1 MWIYV
6 MFDLPTN
13 TKAQRKAAAGF
24 RHDLIKD
31 GFQMMQFSVY
41 IRHCATGEN
50 ALVHINRVET
60 MVPAEG
66 IVTVLKVTDR
76 QFSDT
81 RTFVGRKTTPP
92 PPAPGISLMQI
103 QKNRRPRHPSSPYIV
118 RQSERW
124 RLKHPVSYVVF
135 MMIIIRAQ
143 NYAFF
148 PTND

>member
-1 MWIYV
+1 MSAEYQAVSRYAAMWIYV

-50 ALVHINRVET
+50 ALVHINRVEA

-66 IVTVLKVTDR
+66 IVTVLKVTYR

-92 PPAPGISLMQI
+92 PPAPLQL
-103 QKNRRPRHPSSPYIV
+103 
-118 RQSERW
+118 E
-124 RLKHPVSYVVF
+124 LF
-135 MMIIIRAQ
+135 
-143 NYAFF
+143 
-148 PTND
+148 